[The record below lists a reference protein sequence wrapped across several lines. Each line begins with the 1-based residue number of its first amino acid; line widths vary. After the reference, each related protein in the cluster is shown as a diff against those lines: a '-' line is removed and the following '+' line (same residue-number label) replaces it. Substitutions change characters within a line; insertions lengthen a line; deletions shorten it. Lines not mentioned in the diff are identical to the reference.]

1 MEVIKHYEY
10 LHDIPELGFNEF
22 KTSEYLKT
30 TLKNAGFK
38 IQELDKTGFY
48 TELGSGDE
56 IIGLRADIDALG
68 HIIDNIACAKHTCGH
83 DAHMS
88 MLLCAA
94 LKAKEQNIVKNKK
107 IRFIFQPAEELG
119 SGALKM
125 IELGACDNL
134 SAIFGMHIRP
144 IQECP
149 SPKAIASMYY
159 AASAA
164 IKIDIVGKAA
174 HGARPHLGINAID
187 IGVSIIDLARKIYI
201 DPNKPSSIKATRF
214 ICDSGVTNSIP
225 SEATLVFDLR
235 AEHNESMQE
244 MKEKLEKIIINIAN
258 AYDAKINYEY
268 LINIPAAIIDK
279 KLAKICE
286 EVIVDTLGEDNLI
299 KEQFT
304 PGGEDF
310 FFYPIKLGIPSAF
323 MGLGVDCSPGL
334 HHPQMQLNKNAL
346 ENGVNLWL
354 NLIKKLENLK

>member
-10 LHDIPELGFNEF
+10 LHEIPELGFKEF

-30 TLKNAGFK
+30 TLKNAGFS
-38 IQELDKTGFY
+38 ITNIGDTGFY
-48 TELGSGDE
+48 TELGSGSK

-68 HIIDNIACAKHTCGH
+68 HIIDDKACARHTCGH

-88 MLLCAA
+88 MLLSAA
-94 LKAKEQNIVKNKK
+94 LRAKEQNIIKNNK

-125 IELGACDNL
+125 IELGACEGL
-134 SAIFGMHIRP
+134 SSIFGMHIRP

-159 AASAA
+159 AASSA
-164 IKIDIVGKAA
+164 IKINIKGKAA

-187 IGVSIIDLARKIYI
+187 VGVSIIDAARKIYI

-225 SEATLVFDLR
+225 SEAILVFDLR
-235 AEHNESMQE
+235 AQYNDSMQE
-244 MKEKLEKIIINIAN
+244 MKEKLEKIITNIAN
-258 AYDAKINYEY
+258 AYDAKVSFEY
-268 LINIPAAIIDK
+268 LINIPAAVINKD
-279 KLAKICE
+279 LAKICE
-286 EVIVDTLGEDNLI
+286 KVISNTLGEENLI

-323 MGLGVDCSPGL
+323 MGLGVDCAPGL
-334 HHPQMQLNKNAL
+334 HHPEMSLNKNAL
-346 ENGVNLWL
+346 ENGVKLWL
-354 NLIKKLENLK
+354 NLMLELENLK